1 MKSISEMDQAELG
14 AYVQSHLRKNGIQVV
29 LSGGAAVAI
38 YSKGLYVSNNLDM
51 VNIYAARRRNIN
63 KAMSD
68 LGFSEN
74 LRYFTHPD
82 TTLFIDFVSGP
93 LAIGEEPVV
102 QVEEIEF
109 STGILRVI
117 SPTDCVKDRLAAF
130 YYWGDH
136 QCLEQATMVS
146 QTTKID
152 IEEIERWSKVEG
164 NLEEFQR
171 IKSRLVRKV
180 DKY

>member
-1 MKSISEMDQAELG
+1 MKSISEMDQAELA
-14 AYVQSHLRKNGIQVV
+14 AYVQSHLRKKGIHVV
-29 LSGGAAVAI
+29 LSGGASVAL
-38 YSKGLYVSNNLDM
+38 YSEGRYVSKDLDM

-63 KAMSD
+63 NAMSE
-68 LGFSEN
+68 LGFSEY
-74 LRYFTHPD
+74 LRYFSHPD
-82 TTLFIDFVSGP
+82 TTFFIDFVSGP
-93 LAIGEEPVV
+93 LAIGEEPID

-109 STGILRVI
+109 STGVLRVI

-136 QCLEQATMVS
+136 QSLEQAIMVS
-146 QTTKID
+146 HATKID

-164 NLEEFQR
+164 KLEEFQSIR
-171 IKSRLVRKV
+171 SRLVRKA